1 MKKSANA
8 TPPSGRSNG
17 HGLRTLSFALIGVA
31 LLCVISG
38 VSAHSATAA
47 PWQPAVELSE
57 AGTYNS
63 DVEVKFDGVGDA
75 LAVWRH
81 SSGAEFVQAAEKTPA
96 GAWQAPVN
104 LSSSSY
110 PPQSPQLAVDP
121 AGDAVVVWSA
131 YDGSDLAVWAAVRT
145 AGGAWQAPVTI
156 SEPGFDAETARVAI
170 DSSGAAVVVWERWSG
185 ERFFPGAEGL
195 VQAAAMTA
203 AGAWGAPVTLSSPS
217 EEQFSPD
224 VAFDSGGAATAVWQ
238 RYNGSIGVI
247 EADEIGP
254 GGSWQ
259 GPIGLSEPAVNA
271 IEAHVAGDAQGGMVA
286 IWARYNGSNWIIQGS
301 NRAAGGS
308 WAPPADISPPGQTA
322 LSPQLAV
329 DASGH
334 ATAVWQLHV
343 AQYIWMVQGAG
354 GLGGVWE
361 APVDLSSASEIGEPQ
376 VAADPAG
383 DAVVSWIINNQF
395 PQVATKTANGSWQ
408 PPIYV
413 PQYPGS
419 HAKVAV
425 DSKGNAIVV
434 SQHVSFSGPESGVQ
448 ATEHEAIRLSVTATG
463 SGSGTVAS
471 APAGIDCGPVCSAQF
486 EDESTATLTAVAAT
500 GSEFSGWSGA
510 CTGMEPCT
518 VALSASRSVSAN
530 FKLLPQLPARDP
542 EPITVPVPGPA
553 PAAAACSVVA
563 ASAGTFV
570 PIPGPGRAVA
580 GVRAKVRVPTPSE
593 LQVEP
598 TLAYGRGG
606 TIHRVELATLAF
618 QTAGARNLRMAL
630 PAGARAALP
639 LGTRVA
645 LSMRISV
652 TPDGSPECAAAVS
665 VQRIAVKIM
674 QVLVAPQS
682 GIG

>member
-1 MKKSANA
+1 MSDSVNA
-8 TPPSGRSNG
+8 APPPGWSRGQI
-17 HGLRTLSFALIGVA
+17 LRTTFCTLIGVA
-31 LLCVISG
+31 LVCLLCG
-38 VSAHSATAA
+38 VSACPATAA

-63 DVEVKFDGVGDA
+63 DVEVAFDGAGDA

-81 SSGAEFVQAAEKTPA
+81 TSGNEFVQVAEKPA
-96 GAWQAPVN
+96 GGAWQPPVN

-110 PPQSPQLAVDP
+110 PPESPQIAVNP
-121 AGDAVVVWSA
+121 AGDAVVAWSA
-131 YDGSDLAVWAAVRT
+131 WDGSGKGVWAAVRS
-145 AGGAWQAPVTI
+145 AGGAWQAPVEI
-156 SEPGFDAETARVAI
+156 SEPGFNAERARVAI
-170 DSSGAAVVVWERWSG
+170 DPTGAAVVVWERWSG

-195 VQAAAMTA
+195 VQAAKMTA
-203 AGAWGAPVTLSSPS
+203 AGAWGAPATLSAPS

-238 RYNGSIGVI
+238 RYNGSVGVI
-247 EADEIGP
+247 EADEMGP

-308 WAPPADISPPGQTA
+308 WAPPADISPPGRTA

-343 AQYIWMVQGAG
+343 AQYTWMVQGAG
-354 GLGGVWE
+354 GLGSAWE

-376 VAADPAG
+376 VAVDPAG
-383 DAVVSWIINNQF
+383 DAVVSWIINNQS

-425 DSKGNAIVV
+425 DSNGNAIVV
-434 SQHVSFSGPESGVQ
+434 SQHVSFSAPESGVQ
-448 ATEHEAIRLSVTATG
+448 ATEHEAIRLSVTGTG
-463 SGSGTVAS
+463 SGSGTVSS

-486 EDESTATLTAVAAT
+486 EDDSTATLTAVAAA
-500 GSEFSGWSGA
+500 GSEFGGWSGA

-518 VALSASRSVSAN
+518 VALSASRSVGAT
-530 FKLLPQLPARDP
+530 FKLLPLQP
-542 EPITVPVPGPA
+542 EPQPVTGSAPSSA
-553 PAAAACSVVA
+553 PATGCNAVA

-580 GVRAKVRVPTPSE
+580 GVRAKVRVAAPSQ
-593 LQVEP
+593 LQIEP
-598 TLAYGRGG
+598 TLTYTSNGQ
-606 TIHRVELATLAF
+606 THRVDLAAVALH
-618 QTAGARNLRMAL
+618 TAAARNLRMAL
-630 PAGARAALP
+630 PTGTRAALP
-639 LGTRVA
+639 IGAWVA

-652 TPDGSPECAAAVS
+652 TPDGSPDCAPAVS
-665 VQRIAVKIM
+665 TRRIKVKVM
-674 QVLVAPQS
+674 RVLAAPQR
-682 GIG
+682 GLG